1 MQLTKSE
8 NAPKDLTLK
17 QVSYVESNIESC
29 IQILQSWVP
38 MFEDEKNLYS
48 LSSGFHGHEDIE
60 KDLMSTEVIDRKQQ
74 EEFINDRIKTKK
86 VSFYYPIKK
95 NKLKTFSTNTSKISS
110 KTRKALVER
119 DMLNR
124 VLVAREFPEE
134 DISLKELLSFSL

>member
-1 MQLTKSE
+1 
-8 NAPKDLTLK
+8 
-17 QVSYVESNIESC
+17 
-29 IQILQSWVP
+29 

-60 KDLMSTEVIDRKQQ
+60 KDLMNAEVIDRKQQ

-110 KTRKALVER
+110 KTGKALVER